1 MLMAVI
7 ETFDALVARVAG
19 RQRGLITHAQ
29 VVGLGATQAMI
40 HTRLATGRWA
50 LVARGLYRLGGAP
63 VTWHQRA
70 LGACLLSGPGAVVSH
85 RSAAVIWGVSGFRAG
100 ALEISVPQQRSGR
113 NALAV
118 VHRPLEL
125 PRSDR
130 TTRDRVP
137 VTRPVRLL
145 ADLAARVSPELLE
158 EAVDDLLCR
167 RLVELEKVVR
177 RVDASASRR
186 GIDVLRRILRAWD
199 GEGVP
204 ANVAEMRIVRVL
216 VDAGLPPP
224 VRQYEIWVDGVLVA
238 RVDLA
243 YPWARLALELDS
255 FRWHAGRGPF
265 RSDRVRGNRI
275 AAAGWGVLRATPE
288 DAADGRE
295 LVGTVGRMLSVAA

>member
-1 MLMAVI
+1 MAVI
-7 ETFDALVARVAG
+7 VTFDALVARLSG

-40 HTRLATGRWA
+40 HTRLATGRWV

-70 LGACLLSGPGAVVSH
+70 LGACLLSGPGSVVSH
-85 RSAAVIWGVSGFRAG
+85 RSAAVVWGVSGFRPG
-100 ALEISVPQQRSGR
+100 PLEITVPQARSGR

-118 VHRPLEL
+118 VHRTIEI
-125 PRSDR
+125 PRRDC
-130 TTRDRVP
+130 TTRDRLP

-145 ADLAARVSPELLE
+145 ADLAARVSPDLLE
-158 EAVDDLLCR
+158 EAADDLFCR
-167 RLVELEKVVR
+167 RLATHEAVVGR
-177 RVDASASRR
+177 IDQLGRRR
-186 GIDVLRRILRAWD
+186 GTEVLRRILEAWD

-224 VRQYEIWVDGVLVA
+224 VRQYEIWVDGVLIA

-243 YPWARLALELDS
+243 YPWARLAIELDS

-275 AAAGWGVLRATPE
+275 AAAGWLVLRATPE
-288 DAADGRE
+288 DAVDGAE
-295 LVGTVGRMLSVAA
+295 LVGTVGGMLSVAA